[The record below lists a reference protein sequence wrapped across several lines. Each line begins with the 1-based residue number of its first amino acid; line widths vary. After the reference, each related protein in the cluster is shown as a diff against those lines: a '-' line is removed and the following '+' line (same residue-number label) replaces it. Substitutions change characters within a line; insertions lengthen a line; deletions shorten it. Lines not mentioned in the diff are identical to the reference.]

1 MEPQGSHVAV
11 PEAVGH
17 TELSTTALARLLASG
32 IRDELLAITR
42 EMSNATPSP
51 SGSPTAPT
59 RPPNC
64 WASPQSSS
72 MTCCAPAN

>member
-17 TELSTTALARLLASG
+17 TELSTTALVRLLASG

-42 EMSNATPSP
+42 EF
-51 SGSPTAPT
+51 SG
-59 RPPNC
+59 
-64 WASPQSSS
+64 
-72 MTCCAPAN
+72 PAGLL

>member
-1 MEPQGSHVAV
+1 
-11 PEAVGH
+11 
-17 TELSTTALARLLASG
+17 
-32 IRDELLAITR
+32 
-42 EMSNATPSP
+42 MSNATPSP